1 MRNLLIVF
9 FIISFIF
16 LIVIFPFKT
25 RLMGHLN
32 LIDLKCYYS
41 LKSWVI
47 KLLCGKIEFVNG
59 KIDVKNEETIISKSY
74 KNEYMK
80 LVGKEIIS
88 EVDVKKLEVF
98 FTGGFKEDSFSSAI
112 MCGTVISLVETI
124 FAFMSLKY
132 DDVKMFK
139 DIEPTFKENNLELTL
154 DIVVSISLWRIVS
167 CFLNAG
173 KKIKTVKEIENE
185 G

>member
-25 RLMGHLN
+25 RLMGHVN

-41 LKSWVI
+41 LKAWII
-47 KLLCGKIEFVNG
+47 KLLCGKVEFING
-59 KIDVKNEETIISKSY
+59 KLEVENEDTIILKSY
-74 KNEYMK
+74 KNEYVK
-80 LVGKEIIS
+80 LVGKEIFS
-88 EVDVKKLEVF
+88 EIDIKKLEVF

-112 MCGTVISLVETI
+112 MCGSVISFVETL
-124 FAFMSLKY
+124 FAYLSLKF
-132 DDVKMFK
+132 DGVKMFK
-139 DIEPTFKENNLELTL
+139 DIEPTFKENNLELTI

-167 CFLNAG
+167 CFLRAG
-173 KKIKTVKEIENE
+173 KRVEKLKEIKNE
-185 G
+185 R

>member
-1 MRNLLIVF
+1 
-9 FIISFIF
+9 
-16 LIVIFPFKT
+16 
-25 RLMGHLN
+25 
-32 LIDLKCYYS
+32 
-41 LKSWVI
+41 
-47 KLLCGKIEFVNG
+47 
-59 KIDVKNEETIISKSY
+59 
-74 KNEYMK
+74 